1 MSWTT
6 VVWSMHAAV
15 CLTLMAVY
23 LVIGLRRPGRQD
35 LYFALTAFGAAAM
48 AFGGIAMMQAKTT
61 AQLAETIRWLHVPV
75 WILGVSIVLFV
86 RSGLNAGNPVLGWG
100 VIAVRTAALVVNFL
114 HAPNLNYERITGV
127 GTIVLWGERISVTE
141 GIRSHWSTLG
151 ETAAFLL
158 VVFLIGATR
167 EVWRR
172 GDRRRAVLV
181 CGSMLFVA
189 TVSWLH
195 TSLVHAGILRSPYV
209 ISVVFIVVVI
219 AMYAELTRQVVEG
232 AELADR
238 LREAERRAAL
248 SDAAAGIGHWTWD
261 VNGRKLWMGERARAL
276 YGRSQDEQL
285 EIEPILQSIDTEDGA
300 VLRHSILL
308 SLRSRGEF
316 EREYG
321 LSLPG
326 GERRWIYSRG
336 RIERDETGS
345 IVRVLGVSLDI
356 TRSRMAELEVEKQRN
371 ELAHLSRV
379 SVLGELS
386 GSLAHELNQPLTAI
400 LFNSQAALR
409 MLERESPDLHELR
422 EILTDIV
429 EQDRVAGEVIRRLRL
444 LLMKGEVHPQPL
456 DVEEV
461 IHDVLKLAR
470 GELVHQGVLTAIE
483 IRHELPAVQADRIQ
497 LQQVLLNLVT
507 NACDAMS
514 AVDRSRR
521 VLTLRVRLDGDD
533 YIRVSATDGGTG
545 IPDDALARVFQP
557 FFTTK
562 PTGMGLGLAVCRSII
577 QAHGGRL
584 WAENLEAGGATFSF
598 TLPAAP
604 AVTAAATA
612 TATATA

>member
-6 VVWSMHAAV
+6 IVWSMHAAA
-15 CLTLMAVY
+15 CLTLMAMY
-23 LVIGLRRPGRQD
+23 LAIGLRRPGRQD

-48 AFGGIAMMQAKTT
+48 AFGGIVMMQAKTT
-61 AQLAETIRWLHVPV
+61 QQLADAIRWLHVPV
-75 WILGVSIVLFV
+75 WILAVSMVLFV
-86 RSGLNAGNPVLGWG
+86 RSGLNAGNPVLGWV
-100 VIAVRTAALVVNFL
+100 VIALRTAALVVNFL

-141 GIRSHWSTLG
+141 GTRSPWSTLG

-158 VVFLIGATR
+158 AVFMLGAAR
-167 EVWRR
+167 DVWRR

-189 TVSWLH
+189 TGSWLH

-209 ISVVFIVVVI
+209 ISVVYIVVVV

-261 VNGRKLWMGERARAL
+261 VRNRKLWMSERARTL
-276 YGRSQDEQL
+276 YGRPPDESL
-285 EIEPILQSIDTEDGA
+285 EIERVMQSIDTEEGA
-300 VLRHSILL
+300 SLRESILL
-308 SLRSRGEF
+308 SLRSQGEF
-316 EREYG
+316 EREYR

-336 RIERDETGS
+336 RIEREESGS
-345 IVRVLGVSLDI
+345 IARVLGVSLDV
-356 TRSRMAELEVEKQRN
+356 TRSRTAELEVEKQRN

-379 SVLGELS
+379 SILGELS

-409 MLERESPDLHELR
+409 MLERESPDVRELR
-422 EILTDIV
+422 EILTDIT

-470 GELVHQGVLTAIE
+470 GELVHQGVLTAME
-483 IRHELPAVQADRIQ
+483 IRNGLPAVQADRVQ

-514 AVDRSRR
+514 SVDRVQR
-521 VLTLRVRLDGDD
+521 VLTLRVRLDPDGSV
-533 YIRVSATDGGTG
+533 RVSATDGGPG
-545 IPDDALARVFQP
+545 IPADVLPRVFQP

-562 PTGMGLGLAVCRSII
+562 ATGMGLGLAVCRSII
-577 QAHGGRL
+577 QAHGGQL
-584 WAENLEAGGATFSF
+584 WAENAATGGATFSF
-598 TLPAAP
+598 TLPAAAASAP
-604 AVTAAATA
+604 AATA
-612 TATATA
+612 